1 MLKVGIVVHVIRCLD
16 RIRHL
21 GLVARFSMVGLTVGV
36 LVAGTMAWFIETRLT
51 DLLLTTIAA
60 RASDQV
66 ERLGLT
72 GYITADDFAPP
83 HTPERLASI
92 AARLDPVYAD
102 LHDEQSGVIRL
113 QMFAPDG
120 TILFT
125 SSREDR
131 PNSVSCSGDLYAMS
145 EDGASVRQ
153 LTSGAALDT
162 DPTWSRE
169 GTVVLFASDR
179 GNEDGSTDL
188 WVMRPDGT
196 GVSRLW
202 GRPGEE
208 QEPVWHP

>member
-16 RIRHL
+16 RLRHL

-51 DLLLTTIAA
+51 DLLLTNIAA

-83 HTPERLASI
+83 YTPERLASI

-120 TILFT
+120 TILYSDVT
-125 SSREDR
+125 SMRGDMVDLTAEDHL
-131 PNSVSCSGDLYAMS
+131 V
-145 EDGASVRQ
+145 
-153 LTSGAALDT
+153 AALE
-162 DPTWSRE
+162 R
-169 GTVVLFASDR
+169 AR
-179 GNEDGSTDL
+179 RDGSL
-188 WVMRPDGT
+188 ESGGPRK
-196 GVSRLW
+196 
-202 GRPGEE
+202 
-208 QEPVWHP
+208 